1 MKPEPENRIDPKAI
15 TAWRINGGFSS
26 LTYWLIPLIYGGTA
40 WDGDWAFWP
49 VYLLSF
55 VVILNTLL
63 QCTVIPVIH
72 WRRWRYQFDEN
83 EIDLKRGLFVVRR
96 TLIPVKR
103 VQHVDTSQG
112 PVYRKLNLAKVIIF
126 TAGSTHEI
134 PALSEETAEEARN
147 LISKFAREAQEN
159 V

>member
-1 MKPEPENRIDPKAI
+1 MRPEPKNRIDPKAI

-26 LTYWLIPLIYGGTA
+26 LIYWLIPFIYGATA
-40 WDGDWAFWP
+40 WDGTWAFWP
-49 VYLLSF
+49 VYPISIF
-55 VVILNTLL
+55 VVVNTALRF
-63 QCTVIPVIH
+63 TIIPVIL
-72 WRRWRYQFDEN
+72 WRRWRYQIDEN
-83 EIDLKRGLFVVRR
+83 EIDLKRGFFVVRR
-96 TLIPVKR
+96 TLIPLKR

-112 PVYRKLNLAKVIIF
+112 PVYRKLKLARVSIF

-134 PALSEETAEEARN
+134 PALSEETAEEART

>member
-1 MKPEPENRIDPKAI
+1 MRPEPENRIDPKAI
-15 TAWRINGGFSS
+15 TAWRINGGLSS
-26 LTYWLIPLIYGGTA
+26 LFYWLVPIVYGGTA
-40 WDGDWAFWP
+40 WDGEWAFWP
-49 VYLLSF
+49 VYPLAGIA
-55 VVILNTLL
+55 VVYTLL
-63 QCTVIPVIH
+63 QFTIIPVIL
-72 WRRWRYQFDEN
+72 WRRWRYQIDEN
-83 EIDLKRGLFVVRR
+83 EIDLKHGFFIIRR

-112 PVYRKLNLAKVIIF
+112 PVYRNLKLAKVTIF

-134 PALSEETAEEARN
+134 PALSDETADEVRN